1 MPAMKIKLKK
11 TNRTELTTLREQ
23 LAAALEEQTS
33 SNAEL
38 SRLNERQQKLTGE
51 ISVLENAADSESDDA
66 AAKLATKRVQLEQ
79 VTRKI
84 ADADSVT
91 GETHSLNQDAIL
103 NLLRRFARA
112 AAAATGPDIET
123 YAAEIAAKLRPYCQ
137 DDATA
142 RAIAFQTP
150 AAKSL
155 TLTYTRG
162 FGSFGFSPAELQL
175 ALARA
180 DEILSENLSWTFDA
194 KK

>member
-1 MPAMKIKLKK
+1 MKITLKK

-33 SNAEL
+33 SNTEL
-38 SRLNERQQKLTGE
+38 SRLNERQQKLTSE
-51 ISVLENAADSESDDA
+51 ITALENAADSESDA
-66 AAKLATKRVQLEQ
+66 AASKLATKRVQLEQ

-84 ADADSVT
+84 AEADSVT
-91 GETHSLNQDAIL
+91 GETHSANQDAIL
-103 NLLRRFARA
+103 SLLRQFARA
-112 AAAATGPDIET
+112 AAAATGPDIEA

-142 RAIAFQTP
+142 RQIAFQTP

-155 TLTYTRG
+155 TLTYTRA
-162 FGSFGFSPAELQL
+162 FGSFGFSANEINA
-175 ALARA
+175 ALGRA